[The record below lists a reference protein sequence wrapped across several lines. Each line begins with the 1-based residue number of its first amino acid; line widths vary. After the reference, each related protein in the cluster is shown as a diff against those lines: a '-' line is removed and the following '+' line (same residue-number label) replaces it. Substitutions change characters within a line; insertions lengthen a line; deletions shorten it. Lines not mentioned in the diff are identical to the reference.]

1 MKIVSDS
8 TPLIHSAK
16 ISRIS
21 LLKNLFN
28 EIIILKEIYKEIVE
42 GKKHGKNEILI
53 IEKFIE
59 EKFILI
65 KEPKSVVEIENLDR
79 GEKECI
85 SLCKELNISN
95 ILIDEKE
102 GFYISQLFD
111 STPIRTTSIL
121 IISLDKKIINLKE
134 YRVLLKKLVDGGYFL
149 DALTY
154 ERLLNIG
161 RGIVKSRT

>member
-8 TPLIHSAK
+8 TPLIHLAK

-21 LLKNLFN
+21 LLKNLFD
-28 EIIILKEIYKEIVE
+28 EIIISKEIYKEIVE
-42 GKKHGKNEILI
+42 GKKYGKNEILI
-53 IEKFIE
+53 IQKLIE

-65 KEPKSVVEIENLDR
+65 KEPKSVVEIENLDK

-111 STPIRTTSIL
+111 LTPIRTTSVL
-121 IISLDKKIINLKE
+121 IIFLDKKIINLKE
-134 YRVLLKKLVDGGYFL
+134 YKELLKKLVDGGYFL
-149 DALTY
+149 DASTYQKLLTIG
-154 ERLLNIG
+154 ENIA
-161 RGIVKSRT
+161 KE